1 MSFFSRVRDTVRAV
15 AKAVRNPASF
25 APPPLPTKAPEPAP
39 QPRPAPRR
47 EREVSRRPEPRV
59 TRPVPR
65 SALPASWGSN
75 KAGLWIDAT
84 KSEPR
89 LARDENAQRFYDAA
103 LYSFSESREVN
114 YQNLM
119 NFKQFIEDEYGIDWD
134 DIFDWEDWRENYDA
148 AHA

>member
-1 MSFFSRVRDTVRAV
+1 MSFWSRVRDTAKAV
-15 AKAVRNPASF
+15 VKAVRNPGSY
-25 APPPLPTKAPEPAP
+25 APPPLPTTPPPA
-39 QPRPAPRR
+39 PRPAPRPAPPR
-47 EREVSRRPEPRV
+47 EREAPRQVSR
-59 TRPVPR
+59 PVRR
-65 SALPASWGSN
+65 SELPASWGAN

-114 YQNLM
+114 HQNLM
-119 NFKQFIEDEYGIDWD
+119 NFKEFIEDEYGIDWD

-148 AHA
+148 AHS